1 MRKLFLVGALA
12 LSTLFVSAQDGLQGK
27 WFVGGSV
34 GYQSL
39 KKEYVSVLNGS
50 FDEVKK
56 FSIVPT
62 VGTFISPS
70 IAVGAGFGYANTK
83 GTNIDGEGKKTSA
96 KHNAIVIQPFA
107 RKYWNIAGGLH
118 FFGEAAL
125 PVEFGNTKSG
135 EGEAQVKI
143 NDTSVGLTLSPG
155 FDYIVNDWISI
166 ETKFTVF
173 NVDYTSV
180 KPKGGD
186 STNNFSIMGDTN
198 ANKFGDL
205 TIGVKFLF

>member
-27 WFVGGSV
+27 WFVGGTV

-39 KKEYVSVLNGS
+39 KNQEVTVLGGE
-50 FDEVKK
+50 FDEVKS
-56 FSIVPT
+56 FSIMPT
-62 VGTFISPS
+62 IGTFISPS
-70 IAVGAGFGYANTK
+70 VAVGAAVGYQNIK
-83 GTNIDGEGKKTSA
+83 GTDILSEGKKADT
-96 KHNAIVIQPFA
+96 KFNAFVIQPFA
-107 RKYWNIAGGLH
+107 RKYWNITGGLH

-125 PVEFGNTKSG
+125 PVQFGNTKTG
-135 EGEAQVKI
+135 EGDAQVKV
-143 NDTSVGLTLSPG
+143 NATSFGLALSPG

-173 NVDYTSV
+173 NIDYTSV